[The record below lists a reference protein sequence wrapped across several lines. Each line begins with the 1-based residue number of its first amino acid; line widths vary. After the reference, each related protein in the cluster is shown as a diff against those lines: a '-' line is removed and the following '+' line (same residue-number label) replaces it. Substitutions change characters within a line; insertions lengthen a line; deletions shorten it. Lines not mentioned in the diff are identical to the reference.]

1 MSIKSS
7 LVKVS
12 KEFGKVTDITTTTWK
27 DAWTYITAALDG
39 TWGTVTFD
47 DGIVH
52 YKGSIV
58 SWQSTTFTATSSLK
72 QLTLPIA
79 SNESYIIWINNTVT
93 GVVTCKLVNAN
104 SYGVV
109 ISSLTSGHSYKIISS
124 DFIAK

>member
-1 MSIKSS
+1 MNIKSS

-12 KEFGKVTDITTTTWK
+12 REFGKVTDITTSTWK

-47 DGIVH
+47 DGTVF
-52 YKGSIV
+52 YKGSVV
-58 SWQSTTFTATSSLK
+58 SWQSSTFTATSSLK
-72 QLTLPIA
+72 QLILPVA

-93 GVVTCKLVNAN
+93 GVVTCKLVGAG

-109 ISSLTSGHSYKIISS
+109 VTALTSGHSYKIISS